1 LAPQLLEGLYLETTM
16 QPPSLSLVKQL
27 GPHLV
32 PQIPL
37 VPPGHLPLVPL
48 ALEVLKW
55 EVWEVLELMVNL
67 KPKHRVNKVKVRL
80 IFNIYYMLIILGKS
94 FLLQHLSKK
103 FDQIILHSCAVM

>member
-1 LAPQLLEGLYLETTM
+1 METTM
-16 QPPSLSLVKQL
+16 QPPSLCLVKQL

-37 VPPGHLPLVPL
+37 VPPGHHPLVPL

-55 EVWEVLELMVNL
+55 EVWGLPELLVNL

-80 IFNIYYMLIILGKS
+80 IFKIYIFKIKCIIDLLLKDILKENSS
-94 FLLQHLSKK
+94 FTKL
-103 FDQIILHSCAVM
+103 